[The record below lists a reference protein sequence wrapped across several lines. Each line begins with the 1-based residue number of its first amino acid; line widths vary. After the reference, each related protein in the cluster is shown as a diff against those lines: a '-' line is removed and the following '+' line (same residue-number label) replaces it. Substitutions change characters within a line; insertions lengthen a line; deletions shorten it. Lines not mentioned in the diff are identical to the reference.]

1 MLAPAIT
8 TQYGDIVTL
17 DGKQFRRKARWYT
30 ATFVRDATV
39 SKTFTSTI
47 QIDPNLAP
55 FQLTSIHAGDTADTN
70 ALTSQ
75 EDWLIQAQDNE
86 NGYIWADGFVPRTG
100 FAGSRE
106 FGYNL
111 PEPSAIRANT
121 RITLTIQN
129 KAAAPTAGTAT
140 VSLRGW
146 QLIPV

>member
-8 TQYGDIVTL
+8 TQFGDIVTL

-30 ATFVRDATV
+30 LDLVRDATV
-39 SKTFTSTI
+39 SKIFTGQI
-47 QIDPNLAP
+47 QIDPNQAP
-55 FQLTSIHAGDTADTN
+55 FQLLSIHAGDTADGN

-75 EDWLIQAQDNE
+75 EDWSITAQDNE
-86 NGYIWADGFVPRTG
+86 NGYIWSDGYVPRTG

-121 RITLTIQN
+121 RITISVKN

-140 VSLRGW
+140 ITLRGW